1 MHKLICGL
9 SQGSAIALLR
19 KVGAHKLLAIRQAEE
34 AAGNRPEVMA
44 AINARIA
51 KELCA
56 ECGAANQPITN
67 GHCSACGSAVATAL
81 ATSIIGA
88 HAVRAVER
96 LESILTD
103 KRGEFKRKGTV
114 GQ

>member
-9 SQGSAIALLR
+9 SQGSALALLR

-44 AINARIA
+44 AINARISR
-51 KELCA
+51 ELCA
-56 ECGAANQPITN
+56 ECGAANQPIVN

-88 HAVRAVER
+88 NAVRAVEM
-96 LESILTD
+96 LETVMTS
-103 KRGEFKRKGTV
+103 KGAK
-114 GQ
+114 